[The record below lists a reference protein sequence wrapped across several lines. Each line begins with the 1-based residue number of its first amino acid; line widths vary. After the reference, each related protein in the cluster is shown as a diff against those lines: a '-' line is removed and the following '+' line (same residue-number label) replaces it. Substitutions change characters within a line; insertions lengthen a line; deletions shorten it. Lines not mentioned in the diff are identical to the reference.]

1 MSTTRQV
8 VRATRIAAIAV
19 GLVAGLFSTG
29 AAAWGPQGHAIVAN
43 IAEAHL
49 NKTARGNVEK
59 LLKRDGVAHLD
70 EIASWADAIRDDHPN
85 TAPWHYVDIPLS
97 ADGLDTNRDCAEH
110 KCLVVQLVRH
120 LRVLD
125 DDDATSTAQTTA
137 LKFVVH
143 LMGDLHQPLHTADND
158 DRGGNDT
165 ELTYFGQPSNLHRVW
180 DSAIIERALDL
191 HTGPDFAID
200 RDATRAA
207 AKRLDQAIRPAAAK
221 QWTRGTLP
229 LQRRDAVVAWT
240 NESHR
245 LARAVAYSLLPEP
258 PRPDGW
264 SARYQQQTWPYAK
277 VQLQRGGRRLAAMLN
292 AVLGP
297 E

>member
-1 MSTTRQV
+1 MLNTRRCLHAI
-8 VRATRIAAIAV
+8 RAVAVAV
-19 GLVAGLFSTG
+19 GLLVGLFSTG

-49 NKTARGNVEK
+49 NKTARSNVKK
-59 LLKRDGVAHLD
+59 LLERDGAAHLD

-85 TAPWHYVDIPLS
+85 TAAWHYVDIPLS
-97 ADGLDTNRDCAEH
+97 ADGYDASRDCAKH
-110 KCLVVQLVRH
+110 RCLVVQLVRH

-125 DDDATSTAQTTA
+125 DDDATPAARTSA
-137 LKFVVH
+137 LKFFVH
-143 LMGDLHQPLHTADND
+143 LMGDLPQPLHAADND

-165 ELTYFGQPSNLHRVW
+165 ELTYFGQPSNLHRIW
-180 DSAIIERALDL
+180 DSTIIERALDL
-191 HTGPDFAID
+191 HTGPRFQID
-200 RDATRAA
+200 RQANRAA
-207 AKRLDQAIRPAAAK
+207 AKRLDQAVKPAAAK
-221 QWTRGTLP
+221 QWTQGTLP
-229 LQRRDAVVAWT
+229 LQRRDAIVAWT

-245 LARAVAYSLLPEP
+245 LARAVAYGLLPEA
-258 PRPDGW
+258 PRPTDW
-264 SARYQQQTWPYAK
+264 SSQYQQKTKPYAE